1 MTTHTPIAAEL
12 ADASPIPGLRF
23 RHFAM
28 DRDLEALVDLLG
40 ESNLADQI
48 DYLPNAESL
57 RVELEHQPGFDPVR
71 DLLLAEIDGRLVAA
85 TQQGARVR
93 AGTVVHHLD
102 GWVRPAHRRRGIGRA
117 LLHWSEARAREVAA
131 SWPGGEPHAVGS
143 WPDET
148 QAGAIALFESEGYA
162 IVRYGFMMVRPLTE
176 PIPDAPL
183 PDGLEIRPVR
193 EADHRRIWD
202 ADVEAFRDH
211 WETAL
216 RTEEDFTG
224 WFATP
229 ELDTSLWQ
237 VAWDGDQVAGSV
249 MNFIFADEN
258 ARLGIA
264 RGWLEH
270 VSVRRAW
277 RRRGLAAALIAG
289 SLGMLRDRGL
299 DEAALG
305 VDAENTS
312 GARRLYESLGF
323 RRYRT
328 GISYRKAL

>member
-1 MTTHTPIAAEL
+1 MTTNMPAAEL
-12 ADASPIPGLRF
+12 ADAPPIPGLRF

-117 LLHWSEARAREVAA
+117 LLHWSEARAREVAD